1 MESMIYIYY
10 EVRNKRQPSCRE
22 KEEVNKRER
31 SLSATR
37 KILVL
42 NGSKRTLENECLLL
56 RHLED
61 APRLF
66 PFRAYDT
73 QRYIATVN
81 SHDCI
86 TLYHLERIGKE
97 GKKRVSKSERTFSNP
112 STMGR
117 RKTANCT
124 FKFSFPLLPLLPK
137 LDADKLNKKIVRG

>member
-61 APRLF
+61 APHLF

-81 SHDCI
+81 SHAPR
-86 TLYHLERIGKE
+86 LYHPLSLGENREGRKEARFKERKNIFESLHDG
-97 GKKRVSKSERTFSNP
+97 P
-112 STMGR
+112 
-117 RKTANCT
+117 A
-124 FKFSFPLLPLLPK
+124 
-137 LDADKLNKKIVRG
+137 